1 MTALNDGNSQ
11 SLIKVV
17 KEIWSH
23 WRESN
28 PRPLDY
34 ESRAIPL
41 SHSGIT
47 GAIGIE
53 DLNVISGNG

>member
-1 MTALNDGNSQ
+1 MPMMVSGIIISLNENG
-11 SLIKVV
+11 V
-17 KEIWSH
+17 WSH

-41 SHSGIT
+41 SHSGAVGGLMFQI
-47 GAIGIE
+47 
-53 DLNVISGNG
+53 